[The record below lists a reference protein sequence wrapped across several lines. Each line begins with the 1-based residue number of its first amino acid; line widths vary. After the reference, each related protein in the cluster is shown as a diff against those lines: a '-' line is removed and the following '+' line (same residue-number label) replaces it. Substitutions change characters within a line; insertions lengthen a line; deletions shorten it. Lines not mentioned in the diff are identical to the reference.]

1 MITVTFFKSA
11 DYFKGFKISGHADFN
26 TSGPDIVCAG
36 VSSAAIM
43 TANTITE
50 VLHTDAEVTNSDGFI
65 NLSLSSAEAK
75 EASHLIEGLWLHL
88 SALQKQYK
96 SILKLLFRR
105 CKVMIKVNLQLFAH
119 KKGMGSTKN
128 GRDSESKR
136 LGVKRADGQKVL
148 AGNILVKQRGT
159 HIHPGN
165 NVGIGSDDTLFA
177 KIDGVVKFERVG
189 KDRKRASVYPVEQ

>member
-1 MITVTFFKSA
+1 M
-11 DYFKGFKISGHADFN
+11 
-26 TSGPDIVCAG
+26 CAG

-50 VLHTDAEVTNSDGFI
+50 VLHTDAEVTDSDGFI